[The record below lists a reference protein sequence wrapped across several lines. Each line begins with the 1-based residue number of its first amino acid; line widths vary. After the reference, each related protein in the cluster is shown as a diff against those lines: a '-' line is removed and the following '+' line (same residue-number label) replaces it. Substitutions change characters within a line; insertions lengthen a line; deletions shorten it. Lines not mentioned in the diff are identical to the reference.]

1 MLYRLLIEAAS
12 QEKKGPIVKIRI
24 LLLSAVSIPAMT
36 PHAALASDQAGSTA
50 EPEIVVT
57 ATALGQKADETATPV
72 ITLSG
77 EELVHRRQATLGDTL
92 AGQPGVSFDNFGGGA
107 SRPVIRGQTAPRVQA
122 LSEGSNIQDA
132 SAISPDHA
140 VTTEPLLLR
149 GIEVLRG
156 PAALL
161 YGGGAIGGAVNL
173 LDEKVPTALP
183 EGGLSGVAE
192 GRLGTADDER
202 SLVGG
207 LTAGVGPFA
216 FHVEGV
222 HRSSNDYRVPRAF
235 GERHVAGSYND
246 TSTFSVGGS
255 WIGERGYL
263 GVAYTRQRSEYG
275 LPGHSHEYED
285 CHPHGTSLHCGGHG
299 HDDGDHDHD
308 HAHDEIPFV
317 KLRSERF
324 DIRSDY
330 DDPLPGFDR
339 VRFRMSFTDYEHDEV
354 EHDEVAT
361 TFKNKAH
368 DIRLE
373 LTHKPV
379 AGLRG
384 VFGVQHSESEFSA
397 LGEEAFIP
405 RSETRNTA
413 LFLME
418 TFEAGPVRFE
428 LAARH
433 EWQRIET
440 TLNRTVSHNPFS
452 ISGAAIWDIGG
463 DYSLALALARSQR
476 APNVQEL
483 FARGIHLATNTYELG
498 TATLGKETGKSIDLT
513 FRKTRGPTTFT
524 LGAYHQDFDNYI
536 FAETL
541 DRFED
546 FRLIRYTGADAIFT
560 GVDGEVRHQFAPNFG
575 VSVFGDYV
583 RAKLKGGLGNLPR
596 IPAGRLGA
604 RADGEWGPFSAD
616 VEYYHVFEQDRIA
629 SFETRTP
636 GYDMLNA
643 TLAYRLDLA
652 PGKTAELFVRAT
664 NLADELAFNH
674 ASFIKD
680 ASPLRG
686 RNFVFGLRT
695 AF

>member
-1 MLYRLLIEAAS
+1 
-12 QEKKGPIVKIRI
+12 
-24 LLLSAVSIPAMT
+24 MT
-36 PHAALASDQAGSTA
+36 PHPVRASNQAGSTA
-50 EPEIVVT
+50 PPDIVVT
-57 ATALGQKADETATPV
+57 ASALDQKADETATPV

-77 EELVHRRQATLGDTL
+77 DELVHRRQATLGDTL
-92 AGQPGVSFDNFGGGA
+92 AGQPGISFDNFGGGA

-122 LSEGSNIQDA
+122 LSDGANIQDA

-140 VTTEPLLLR
+140 VTTEPLLLS

-161 YGGGAIGGAVNL
+161 YGGGAIGGAINL
-173 LDEKVPTALP
+173 LDEKVPTRLP
-183 EGGLSGVAE
+183 DGGISGVAE
-192 GRLGTADDER
+192 GRIGTADDER

-207 LTAGVGPFA
+207 LTAGIGPFA
-216 FHVEGV
+216 FHAEGV
-222 HRSSNDYRVPRAF
+222 HRSSDDYRVPKAF
-235 GERHVAGSYND
+235 GSSRVEGSYND
-246 TSTFSVGGS
+246 TSTVSVGGS
-255 WIGERGYL
+255 WIGPDGYL

-285 CHPHGTSLHCGGHG
+285 CHPHGTHLHCGGHG
-299 HDDGDHDHD
+299 HDDDDHDHD
-308 HAHDEIPFV
+308 HGDDHDHDHESAPFV

-330 DDPLPGFDR
+330 RDPLPGFEK
-339 VRFRMSFTDYEHDEV
+339 VRFRMSFTDYAHDEV
-354 EHDEVAT
+354 EGDEVAT
-361 TFKNKAH
+361 TFKNQAH
-368 DIRLE
+368 DIRFE

-379 AGLRG
+379 AGFRG

-405 RSETRNTA
+405 ESETRSTA

-418 TFEAGPVRFE
+418 TLQAGPVRFE
-428 LAARH
+428 LAGRQ
-433 EWQRIET
+433 EWQTIET
-440 TLNRTVSHNPFS
+440 SLNRRVSHDPLS
-452 ISGAAIWDIGG
+452 ISGAAVWTVG
-463 DYSLALALARSQR
+463 DGYSLALSLARSQR

-483 FARGIHLATNTYELG
+483 YARGIHLATNTYELG
-498 TATLGKETGKSIDLT
+498 TDTLDKETARSIDLT
-513 FRKTRGPTTFT
+513 FRKTSGATTFT

-546 FRLIRYTGADAIFT
+546 FRLIRYIGADATFT
-560 GVDGEVRHQFAPNFG
+560 GVDGEIRHQFTPDFG
-575 VSVFGDYV
+575 ASVFGDYV
-583 RAKLKGGLGNLPR
+583 RAKLKHGLGNLPR

-604 RADGEWGPFSAD
+604 RADGKRGPLSAD
-616 VEYYHVFEQDRIA
+616 LEYYHVFGQDRIA

-643 TLAYRLDLA
+643 TLAYKLELA
-652 PGKTAELFVRAT
+652 PGKTAELFVRGT
-664 NLADELAFNH
+664 NLANELAFNH

>member
-1 MLYRLLIEAAS
+1 M
-12 QEKKGPIVKIRI
+12 QKGLSVKIRV

-36 PHAALASDQAGSTA
+36 PHGAFAAQAGSTA
-50 EPEIVVT
+50 DRDIVVT
-57 ATALGQKADETATPV
+57 ASALEQKVDETATPV
-72 ITLSG
+72 ITLTDD
-77 EELVHRRQATLGDTL
+77 ELVHRRQATLGDTL
-92 AGQPGVSFDNFGGGA
+92 AGQPGINFDNFGGGA
-107 SRPVIRGQTAPRVQA
+107 SRPVIRGQSAPRVQS
-122 LSEGSNIQDA
+122 LSDGSNIQDA

-161 YGGGAIGGAVNL
+161 YGGGAIGGAINL
-173 LDEKVPTALP
+173 LDDKVPTAIP
-183 EGGLSGVAE
+183 QNGIAGVAE
-192 GRLGTADDER
+192 GRLGTADKER

-222 HRSSNDYRVPRAF
+222 DRSSDDYRVPKKF
-235 GERHVAGSYND
+235 GEPHVDGSYND

-255 WIGERGYL
+255 WIGDDGYL

-275 LPGHSHEYED
+275 LPGHAHEYED
-285 CHPHGTSLHCGGHG
+285 CHPHGSSLHCGGHD
-299 HDDGDHDHD
+299 HDDDDHDHD
-308 HAHDEIPFV
+308 HEHDHDEVPFV

-324 DIRSDY
+324 DIRSEY
-330 DDPLPGFDR
+330 RDPLPGFEK
-339 VRFRMSFTDYEHDEV
+339 VRFRMSFTDYEHDEI
-354 EHDEVAT
+354 EEDEIAT

-368 DIRLE
+368 DIRFE
-373 LTHKPV
+373 LTHNPI

-384 VFGVQHSESEFSA
+384 VFGVQHSESQFSA

-405 RSETRNTA
+405 ESETRNTA

-418 TFEAGPVRFE
+418 TLQAGPVRVE

-433 EWQRIET
+433 EWQTVET
-440 TLNRTVSHNPFS
+440 TLDRKVSHRPFS
-452 ISGAAIWDIGG
+452 ISGAAIWDIDG
-463 DYSLALALARSQR
+463 DYSLALSLARSQR
-476 APNVQEL
+476 APNTQEL
-483 FARGIHLATNTYELG
+483 YARGIHLATNTYELG

-513 FRKTRGPTTFT
+513 FRKTAGATTFT
-524 LGAYHQDFDNYI
+524 LGAYHQDFENYI
-536 FAETL
+536 FADTL

-546 FRLIRYTGADAIFT
+546 FRLIRYTAADATFT
-560 GVDGEVRHQFAPNFG
+560 GIDGEVRQQLIPNFA

-583 RAKLKGGLGNLPR
+583 RAKLKDGRGNMPR

-604 RADGEWGPFSAD
+604 RADGKWGPVSAD

-629 SFETRTP
+629 TFETRTP
-636 GYDMLNA
+636 GYDLINA
-643 TLAYRLDLA
+643 TLSYKLELGPTAN
-652 PGKTAELFVRAT
+652 AELFVRGT
-664 NLADELAFNH
+664 NLANVLAFNH
-674 ASFIKD
+674 TSFIKN

-686 RNFVFGLRT
+686 RNFTFGLRA